1 MSATEEIQATEL
13 KLLQEYVDIIVDMLE
28 DILKDKP
35 TSYEYLTELSQRIT
49 TYFQEQY
56 PDYIFYV
63 GKRSSIHSFMPMGIP
78 MTPDKFAQL
87 LEQQNTTKKR
97 CKWCDGILD

>member
-1 MSATEEIQATEL
+1 MSATEEIQTAEL

-28 DILKDKP
+28 AILKDKP

-49 TYFQEQY
+49 TYLQEQY
-56 PDYIFYV
+56 PDHIFYV
-63 GKRSSIHSFMPMGIP
+63 GKRSLIHSFMPMGIP
-78 MTPDKFAQL
+78 MSPDKFAQH

-97 CKWCDGILD
+97 CK

>member
-13 KLLQEYVDIIVDMLE
+13 KLLQEYVDIIVDRLE
-28 DILKDKP
+28 AILKDKS

-49 TYFQEQY
+49 TYLQEQY

-78 MTPDKFAQL
+78 MSPDKFVHF
-87 LEQQNTTKKR
+87 LEQQITTKKR
-97 CKWCDGILD
+97 FKWCDGILD